1 MINKNLVI
9 AFLILLVIVSL
20 TMPLRRKEP
29 TIIQDDSILI
39 KAREQFQEKR
49 TKDSLEIVRLK
60 NDKTIIHDSIFIERI
75 KFKVIYE
82 KITHSTSVERD
93 YAFDTLLTN

>member
-1 MINKNLVI
+1 
-9 AFLILLVIVSL
+9 
-20 TMPLRRKEP
+20 MPLRRKES

-39 KAREQFQEKR
+39 KAREQFQENR

-60 NDKTIIHDSIFIERI
+60 NSKTIIRDSIFIERI
-75 KFKVIYE
+75 KYKIIYE
-82 KITHSTSVERD
+82 KITHSTSFERD